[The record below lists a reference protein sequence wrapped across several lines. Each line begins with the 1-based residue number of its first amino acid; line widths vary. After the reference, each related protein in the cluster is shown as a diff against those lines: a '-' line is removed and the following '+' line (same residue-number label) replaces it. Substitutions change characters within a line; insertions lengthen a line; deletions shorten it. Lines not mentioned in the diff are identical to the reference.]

1 MREACRSGT
10 PPEAMFKFSQEGNI
24 LKFFSGKVQDE
35 ISVSH
40 IEGDRHISTEIQF
53 QY

>member
-1 MREACRSGT
+1 MREAWRSGT
-10 PPEAMFKFSQEGNI
+10 PPEAIFKFSQEGKI

-35 ISVSH
+35 ISRSH
-40 IEGDRHISTEIQF
+40 IDADRHISTEIQF